1 MTGDTA
7 AETAA
12 HWKQWIIGADVRGRP
27 VLPKHDFGGPKDR
40 SYNLK
45 NSKVRKFLQWE
56 RQTFG
61 INLGWTDDAEP
72 ETGRKVARWFF
83 ARAGNSN
90 EPIKYGESIAIG
102 NGNDPSFIYYNHRDI
117 GINLSYSNSPV
128 FEWQLL
134 GGPLKTP
141 VKTGEWLAIFNERSE
156 GGEPLLFF
164 DRTRGG
170 DIGWPSSRT
179 WSDQA
184 KGIAIRAAKDAAIA
198 YLRSQTTGR

>member
-102 NGNDPSFIYYNHRDI
+102 NGNGNCSARC
-117 GINLSYSNSPV
+117 
-128 FEWQLL
+128 
-134 GGPLKTP
+134 
-141 VKTGEWLAIFNERSE
+141 GELVEGER
-156 GGEPLLFF
+156 
-164 DRTRGG
+164 
-170 DIGWPSSRT
+170 
-179 WSDQA
+179 
-184 KGIAIRAAKDAAIA
+184 RAADLPGVEA
-198 YLRSQTTGR
+198 SDGSV